1 MECQDK
7 AGHTCILRRHPTH
20 IIMEECK
27 GSYTVWLSLAIR
39 GWRANLVPPSYAFP
53 GGQPGQMM
61 PTVAPVA
68 GNYTRNLIGSCS
80 VSAAQL
86 ADTEDR
92 LGFWFVLQD
101 LSVRTEGS
109 FR

>member
-1 MECQDK
+1 M
-7 AGHTCILRRHPTH
+7 
-20 IIMEECK
+20 
-27 GSYTVWLSLAIR
+27 
-39 GWRANLVPPSYAFP
+39 VPN
-53 GGQPGQMM
+53 
-61 PTVAPVA
+61 VAPVG

-92 LGFWFVLQD
+92 VGFWFVLQD